1 MHAQREAWSLVPLRD
16 SLIKKRQRVNSPHN
30 PTTPI
35 VYKGNV
41 SYALM
46 WPGHSPFFKR
56 YLFSSVLIRWQ
67 VLSWRSSTKD
77 LSRHQEFQKN
87 CHTMFLETAAGWGD
101 HIDRWSVSQAA
112 LEVQH
117 RITTGLNKIW
127 IIQSRKQREDI
138 SPIPSATFLPCTLKI
153 KVNLT
158 LAR

>member
-1 MHAQREAWSLVPLRD
+1 MHAQREAWSLV
-16 SLIKKRQRVNSPHN
+16 SLKGQPYQKEAESELTPQSYSHCLQRKYF
-30 PTTPI
+30 I
-35 VYKGNV
+35 CINV
-41 SYALM
+41 ARTFPVFL
-46 WPGHSPFFKR
+46 KR

-87 CHTMFLETAAGWGD
+87 CHTMLLETVAGWGD
-101 HIDRWSVSQAA
+101 HIDSWSVSQAA
-112 LEVQH
+112 LEMQH
-117 RITTGLNKIW
+117 RITTDLNKIW